1 MRPNSAVA
9 VAGAGTF
16 GGRPEAAT
24 GAGTVFIAGG
34 VGDGM
39 TLAFDPAE
47 IDAAD
52 IGERQ
57 ATLEMDHEAAV
68 EHVRETAEA
77 TGFGVPVE
85 FSPAELLNEKLD
97 READEADR
105 DPYYV
110 LGACNPRMA
119 DRALDETLKQ
129 GALFPCNFVVWEAE
143 PGVQRVYHVSI
154 MKIARL
160 VGIAPDNDAWDG
172 IVEDTGAL
180 VEAFFEEL

>member
-1 MRPNSAVA
+1 
-9 VAGAGTF
+9 
-16 GGRPEAAT
+16 
-24 GAGTVFIAGG
+24 
-34 VGDGM
+34 M

-47 IDAAD
+47 IDPDD
-52 IGERQ
+52 IGEKE

-77 TGFGVPVE
+77 AGFGVPVE
-85 FSPAELLNEKLD
+85 FSPSELLNEKV
-97 READEADR
+97 AADR

-110 LGACNPRMA
+110 LGACNPAVA

-129 GALFPCNFVVWEAE
+129 GALFPCNFVIWQEE
-143 PGVQRVYHVSI
+143 PGLQRVYHVSI

-160 VGIAPDNDAWDG
+160 VGIAPDNDAWAS
-172 IVEDTGAL
+172 IVEDTGEF